1 MNIELVEFEV
11 VELEEFQDEYVY
23 DLGMENT
30 EEPWFF
36 ANSILVHNSCY
47 LSLKPLEK
55 YGYNLKDGNKIS
67 THFYELCERIENYI
81 NSEMFKWA
89 SKSLLSKDSRL
100 VFKREAIC
108 DVGIFVSGKNYVLHV
123 LDDEGIPVDK
133 FKYTGLAVVKTT
145 MPKDIKPYVKKIT
158 ETMLLTQSSKKTN
171 DVYME
176 AYEVFK
182 NLGVNSI
189 YKNNGI
195 NDYENYLKYCSDFT
209 TKKAM
214 PGHAKAAYYHDILL
228 DKLDIA
234 SKFEKFKSGDKVKQ
248 LYVKTPNKYGIDI
261 IGFKYK
267 YPKEFEDIFQ
277 VDYERMF
284 EKVLFSAIETMY
296 KSVGW
301 KLRKPNENV
310 KIELED
316 FFAED

>member
-1 MNIELVEFEV
+1 
-11 VELEEFQDEYVY
+11 
-23 DLGMENT
+23 
-30 EEPWFF
+30 
-36 ANSILVHNSCY
+36 
-47 LSLKPLEK
+47 
-55 YGYNLKDGNKIS
+55 
-67 THFYELCERIENYI
+67 
-81 NSEMFKWA
+81 
-89 SKSLLSKDSRL
+89 
-100 VFKREAIC
+100 
-108 DVGIFVSGKNYVLHV
+108 
-123 LDDEGIPVDK
+123 
-133 FKYTGLAVVKTT
+133 
-145 MPKDIKPYVKKIT
+145 
-158 ETMLLTQSSKKTN
+158 
-171 DVYME
+171 
-176 AYEVFK
+176 
-182 NLGVNSI
+182 
-189 YKNNGI
+189 
-195 NDYENYLKYCSDFT
+195 
-209 TKKAM
+209 M